1 MMLTGLIVLK
11 LGMSRVLDDN
21 GLHVPV
27 TLCKLD
33 FCRVVSVKMKNKDGY
48 TALQL
53 GSGVAKMKNVSK
65 PMRGHFAKLKVE
77 PAKKIIEFH
86 VDDSNI
92 LESGHVFTA
101 EHFVIGQYVDVSSI
115 SIGKG
120 FAGTMKRYNFKG
132 LSASHGVS
140 VSHRSQGSTGQCQ
153 DPGKVF
159 KGTKMSGHMGSKKV
173 TTQNILVHSLDL
185 ENGLIILKGSIPG
198 SKGSYIT
205 IKDALKKVN

>member
-1 MMLTGLIVLK
+1 MRTGLIVLK

-33 FCRVVSVKMKNKDGY
+33 FCRVVSVKMKNKEGY

-173 TTQNILVHSLDL
+173 TVQNILVHSLDL
-185 ENGLIILKGSIPG
+185 ESGLIILKGSIPG

-205 IKDALKKVN
+205 IKDSLKKVN